1 MDISKIMKRRIC
13 SCLIFF
19 VLLSG
24 FAILLVTL
32 ESVDKIFNE
41 LLLTSESVAD
51 DMLVIMLLSVYS
63 VTFFYLS
70 QLIASIVFKIKNYS
84 DIHVINIVTA
94 ICFFVSILPLTVFIF
109 TSKNVS
115 IFILLVYALVVIAV
129 PVFTFIKNRKIKENI
144 LIFYFIPVIILGY
157 FGTIDNDNTQPDINT
172 FPVCIE
178 INELFPDAKVA
189 MEIKTEYQ
197 DGTLGSLA
205 RYKVSL
211 ENNKGESYLFDYLQF
226 KSQQK
231 FLLDKV
237 KEKHFPINASKTS
250 KDAVTLYKDN
260 NDGYYIE
267 FEDTMIVLKTNAEID
282 NDLLFSALE

>member
-1 MDISKIMKRRIC
+1 M
-13 SCLIFF
+13 
-19 VLLSG
+19 
-24 FAILLVTL
+24 
-32 ESVDKIFNE
+32 
-41 LLLTSESVAD
+41 
-51 DMLVIMLLSVYS
+51 
-63 VTFFYLS
+63 
-70 QLIASIVFKIKNYS
+70 
-84 DIHVINIVTA
+84 
-94 ICFFVSILPLTVFIF
+94 LPLTVFIF

-115 IFILLVYALVVIAV
+115 IFILLVYALAIIAL
-129 PVFTFIKNRKIKENI
+129 PVFTFIKNRKIKEI
-144 LIFYFIPVIILGY
+144 FFVFYFIPAFLLSCLR
-157 FGTIDNDNTQPDINT
+157 FIDNDNTQPDINT

-178 INELFPDAKVA
+178 INKLFPDAKVA

>member
-13 SCLIFF
+13 LCLIVLILTSGFF
-19 VLLSG
+19 VLCRVLN
-24 FAILLVTL
+24 ILLI
-32 ESVDKIFNE
+32 SE
-41 LLLTSESVAD
+41 LAAD
-51 DMLVIMLLSVYS
+51 DIFVIMQVSFYS
-63 VTFFYLS
+63 AFIFYFS
-70 QLIASIVFKIKNYS
+70 QLIATIVFKIKNYS

-129 PVFTFIKNRKIKENI
+129 PVFTFIKNRKIKEI
-144 LIFYFIPVIILGY
+144 FVVFYFIPAFLLGY
-157 FGTIDNDNTQPDINT
+157 LRFIDNDNTQPDINT

-178 INELFPDAKVA
+178 INELLPDAKVT
-189 MEIKTEYQ
+189 MVMKTEYQ

-205 RYKVSL
+205 KYKVSL
-211 ENNKGESYLFDYLQF
+211 EDNKGESYRFDYLQF
-226 KSQQK
+226 ESQQK

-250 KDAVTLYKDN
+250 KDTVNLYEDN
-260 NDGYYIE
+260 NDGYYVE

-282 NDLLFSALE
+282 KDLLFSALE